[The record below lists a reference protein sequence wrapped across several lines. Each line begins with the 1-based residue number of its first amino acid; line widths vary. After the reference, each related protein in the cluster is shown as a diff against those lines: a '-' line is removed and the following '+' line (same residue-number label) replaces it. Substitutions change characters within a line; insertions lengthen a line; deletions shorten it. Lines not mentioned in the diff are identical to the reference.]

1 MAWHFLWDV
10 RLAQTSWTHLVP
22 EIAALGE
29 HHNMCRCDQ
38 KRLAAN
44 SQSDAD
50 LGTSIP
56 SHCVIWSQR
65 AMAQNGSRWTSKP
78 FIRREVIRL
87 VRDASARRGRSFR
100 VGDPGGEMVPKIDAR
115 VSVGLHPTRKQ
126 HYRSAVWLVGCTQR
140 HDDEKAACSLRV
152 LNSTPAGQ
160 WLRARAPWLRS
171 CPRRVS
177 RRIHGKLCA
186 PLSNRLNW
194 VTEQQSAL
202 VHHHFAL

>member
-87 VRDASARRGRSFR
+87 VRDASARRPFVSRGRSGR
-100 VGDPGGEMVPKIDAR
+100 GDGSKNRRPCVGRAAPNPQALTAAPSGCGW
-115 VSVGLHPTRKQ
+115 LCLNTTTRKRLRPPVLIRRQ
-126 HYRSAVWLVGCTQR
+126 LASGC
-140 HDDEKAACSLRV
+140 
-152 LNSTPAGQ
+152 
-160 WLRARAPWLRS
+160 ARAPLLGVAA
-171 CPRRVS
+171 PV
-177 RRIHGKLCA
+177 CA
-186 PLSNRLNW
+186 DTVTLSS
-194 VTEQQSAL
+194 SASPMVAGSICFVPTTSHCK
-202 VHHHFAL
+202 VHCS